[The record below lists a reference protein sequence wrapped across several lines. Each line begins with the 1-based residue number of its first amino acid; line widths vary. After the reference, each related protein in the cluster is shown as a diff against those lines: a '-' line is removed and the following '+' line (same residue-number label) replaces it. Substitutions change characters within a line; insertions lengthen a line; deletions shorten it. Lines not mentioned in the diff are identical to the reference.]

1 LRVGFEVNH
10 LQRSQDTQVSTSR
23 TGPVFSRYSSQMLA
37 SLLAERV
44 HMLVVGPSGCGKTT
58 AVLDA
63 ARAPASASGAL
74 LLPFYVDL
82 EGVIAAGGGQ
92 ISSAADCKSP
102 ERIVEAFA
110 AEARAFQGRLLRVL
124 SDDFAAWAW
133 VKLSKLLPD
142 GLSPESLSVL
152 RQLVSPLPPEQEAS
166 LYGML
171 SHLAQVGI
179 HQAALSMYAPGVFG
193 SLLLVPVIIVDEV
206 HLLHQP
212 ELEPVLHDLLR
223 FVQEHVH
230 AKNAAA
236 VTIVL
241 LSSDAYADETVRSC
255 A

>member
-1 LRVGFEVNH
+1 
-10 LQRSQDTQVSTSR
+10 
-23 TGPVFSRYSSQMLA
+23 MLA

-58 AVLDA
+58 AVFDA

-74 LLPFYVDL
+74 LLPFYVNL
-82 EGVIAAGGGQ
+82 EGVNAAGGGGQ
-92 ISSAADCKSP
+92 IPTTAGCKSP
-102 ERIVEAFA
+102 EHIVEAFA
-110 AEARAFQGRLLRVL
+110 AEARAFEGKLLRVL

-133 VKLSKLLPD
+133 ITLSKLLPD
-142 GLSPESLSVL
+142 GLSPESLGVL
-152 RQLVSPLPPEQEAS
+152 RQLVLPLPPEQEAS
-166 LYGML
+166 VYGML

-179 HQAALSMYAPGVFG
+179 QQAALRMYAPGVFG

-206 HLLHQP
+206 HLLHEP
-212 ELEPVLHDLLR
+212 ELKPVLHDLLR

-230 AKNAAA
+230 AKSAAA

-255 A
+255 ACIRHTFTRTFRVAH